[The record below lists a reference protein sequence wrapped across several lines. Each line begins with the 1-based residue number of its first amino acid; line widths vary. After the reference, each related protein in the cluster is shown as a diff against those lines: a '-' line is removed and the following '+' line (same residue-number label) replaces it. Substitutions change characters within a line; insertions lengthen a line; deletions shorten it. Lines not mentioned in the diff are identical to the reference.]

1 MGLKSLAPC
10 LAAACVF
17 LCLCN
22 NNPTNAPVVPTVAFS
37 SVKQTV
43 NKNSGSAKVDVVL
56 SAASKSDVTI
66 PFTIM
71 SGSTANNYFDYT
83 LVLTPIVIPSGD
95 LTGSINLSIL
105 NNDMYQQSKTV
116 ILQLGTPTNA
126 VLGTRI
132 VDTVVILD
140 TATIPTI
147 AFSSAKQVVAENAS
161 SVNIEVALSSIS
173 QYNAGITVTA
183 GDGSTAISPQDYSF
197 GSNEL
202 AISSG
207 SLTGNITLS
216 PVDSSVTGTSKTV
229 IVRLGAPTNA
239 KLGAIIAD
247 TVVIVSLDGF
257 SPIFKF
263 ADNELPGWIQDTNTI
278 SNPFTVWKGEDLVGL
293 IDGGADLYVNRGCM
307 MTMAQNLVGPNGPD
321 AQTCTVYAMLCGT
334 NVQADTIFAYQKFNN
349 EASVTIPQ
357 FDTSVAI
364 ANGGVFGNITV
375 FAHYKTMYF
384 ELQLSGYNDQ
394 DSSRSVAEQML
405 KILESKTN

>member
-1 MGLKSLAPC
+1 
-10 LAAACVF
+10 
-17 LCLCN
+17 LCN
-22 NNPTNAPVVPTVAFS
+22 NNPTNAPVPLTV
-37 SVKQTV
+37 
-43 NKNSGSAKVDVVL
+43 
-56 SAASKSDVTI
+56 
-66 PFTIM
+66 
-71 SGSTANNYFDYT
+71 
-83 LVLTPIVIPSGD
+83 
-95 LTGSINLSIL
+95 
-105 NNDMYQQSKTV
+105 
-116 ILQLGTPTNA
+116 
-126 VLGTRI
+126 
-132 VDTVVILD
+132 
-140 TATIPTI
+140 
-147 AFSSAKQVVAENAS
+147 AFSSAKQVVAENAGT
-161 SVNIEVALSSIS
+161 VNIQVALSATSTS
-173 QYNAGITVTA
+173 NVGLTATA
-183 GDGSTAISPQDYSF
+183 GDGSTAISPQNYSL
-197 GSNEL
+197 GSTEL
-202 AISSG
+202 VIPAG
-207 SLTGNITLS
+207 SLTGNITFS

-229 IVRLGAPTNA
+229 IVRLGVPTNA

-263 ADNELPGWIQDTNTI
+263 ADNELPGWTQDTNTV

-375 FAHYKTMYF
+375 FANYKTMYF

-394 DSSRSVAEQML
+394 DSSRSVAEHML
-405 KILESKTN
+405 KMLESKTN

>member
-1 MGLKSLAPC
+1 
-10 LAAACVF
+10 VF

-22 NNPTNAPVVPTVAFS
+22 NNPANAPVPLTVAFS

-71 SGSTANNYFDYT
+71 SGSTANNYLDYT
-83 LVLTPIVIPSGD
+83 LVLTPIVIPSGGV
-95 LTGSINLSIL
+95 TGSINLSIL
-105 NNDMYQQSKTV
+105 NNDIYQISKTV

-140 TATIPTI
+140 TTTIPTI
-147 AFSSAKQVVAENAS
+147 SFSSAKQVVAENAGT
-161 SVNIEVALSSIS
+161 VNIEVALSSIS

-183 GDGSTAISPQDYSF
+183 GDGSTAISPQNYSF

-207 SLTGNITLS
+207 SLTGNITFS
-216 PVDSSVTGTSKTV
+216 PIDSSVTGTSKTV

-247 TVVIVSLDGF
+247 TVVIVSLNGF

-263 ADNELPGWIQDTNTI
+263 ADNELPGWIQDTNTV

-307 MTMAQNLVGPNGPD
+307 MSMYQNLVGPNGPD
-321 AQTCTVYAMLCGT
+321 SQVCTVAAMLCGT
-334 NVQADTIFAYQKFNN
+334 SAQADTIFAYQKFNN

-364 ANGGVFGNITV
+364 ANGGLFGNITV

-384 ELQLSGYNDQ
+384 ELALTGYYDQ
-394 DSSRSVAEQML
+394 NASCLEAEQIL
-405 KILESKTN
+405 KILESKTY

>member
-263 ADNELPGWIQDTNTI
+263 ADNELPGWIQDTN
-278 SNPFTVWKGEDLVGL
+278 PFTVWKGEDLVGL

-321 AQTCTVYAMLCGT
+321 AQTCKVYAMLCGT
-334 NVQADTIFAYQKFNN
+334 NVQADSIFTYQKVNTS
-349 EASVTIPQ
+349 ATVTIPQ
-357 FDTSVAI
+357 FDTSAVI

-375 FAHYKTMYF
+375 FAYYKTMYF
-384 ELQLSGYNDQ
+384 ELELSGYNDQ
-394 DSSRSVAEQML
+394 DSSRSVGEQML